1 MYLNPDFEL
10 ATASNVHCI
19 INLILINTS
28 EIIYVNMQW
37 QQQSNSTEYSNTP
50 NYRWSC
56 LQFLRFNAEI
66 SSRLSRNWELCKCL
80 KSMFFDFFLIF
91 DNYMMAKLTKND
103 KTSKLRMEC
112 SEQRWSFLII
122 HDKKDKTEDLTV
134 SS

>member
-37 QQQSNSTEYSNTP
+37 QQQSNSTEYSNTFNSDDHVFNFFVLTQKYLLDYRVIG
-50 NYRWSC
+50 NYVNVWSQC
-56 LQFLRFNAEI
+56 LSI
-66 SSRLSRNWELCKCL
+66 
-80 KSMFFDFFLIF
+80 FLIF

-112 SEQRWSFLII
+112 SEQRWSFLMI